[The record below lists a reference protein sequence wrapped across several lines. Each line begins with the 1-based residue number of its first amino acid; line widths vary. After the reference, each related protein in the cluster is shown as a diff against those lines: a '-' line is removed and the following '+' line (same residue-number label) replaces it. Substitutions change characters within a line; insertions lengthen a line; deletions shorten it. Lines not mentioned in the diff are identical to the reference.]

1 MTNVLTCL
9 GGMVAG
15 GLAGG
20 FIASRNPSRGDY
32 AGISDGPRSLAY
44 ISGMAVVGGLSALLV
59 KDLRGRFLL
68 KKMVS
73 TPPTPKYKKASRYDG
88 KPPKKL

>member
-9 GGMVAG
+9 GGIVAG

-20 FIASRNPSRGDY
+20 FLASRNPSRGDY
-32 AGISDGPRSLAY
+32 AGISDGPRSLVY

-59 KDLRGRFLL
+59 KDLR
-68 KKMVS
+68 
-73 TPPTPKYKKASRYDG
+73 SRYLVQKHLRG
-88 KPPKKL
+88 THNNMRSLYFPKR